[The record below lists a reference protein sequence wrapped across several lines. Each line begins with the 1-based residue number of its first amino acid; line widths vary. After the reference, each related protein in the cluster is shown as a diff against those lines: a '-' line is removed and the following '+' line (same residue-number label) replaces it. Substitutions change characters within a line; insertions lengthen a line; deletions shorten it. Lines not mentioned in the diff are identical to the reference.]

1 MTKKGETASKA
12 VKCTLLIYCRLKGE
26 KDSKVRNKQTIVLVI
41 SQGKLRMS
49 KMALVLD
56 SILGRKPIK
65 TKGSKG

>member
-41 SQGKLRMS
+41 SQGTKKIILEKLKIS
-49 KMALVLD
+49 
-56 SILGRKPIK
+56 
-65 TKGSKG
+65 